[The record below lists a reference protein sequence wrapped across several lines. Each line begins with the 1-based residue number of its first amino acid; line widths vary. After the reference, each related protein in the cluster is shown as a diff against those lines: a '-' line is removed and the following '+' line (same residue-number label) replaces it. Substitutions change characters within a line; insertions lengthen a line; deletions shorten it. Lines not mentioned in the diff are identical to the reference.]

1 MVARDLETGR
11 STKKSSKSQPSVR
24 CIGRLVTLLL
34 DLNDFFY
41 FVQVV
46 DRGGFTAAGRTL
58 RIPKS
63 TLSHRIQQLENTL
76 GVRLLNRTSR
86 RFGMTDA
93 GSDFYRH
100 AVMMLREAELA
111 ETAIRQ
117 RLSEPTGTVR
127 FTAAVATMQFA
138 MRDIVADFL
147 VRHPKVNVVA
157 HATDQY
163 VDIVAE
169 NYDVAIRAHSDKL
182 PDSTLVQR
190 TLTPAPWLLFAG
202 AAYLDANGPVD
213 TPRDLAKHPSLFM
226 MRTGVEPIWR
236 LRRSTGR
243 GEKVVVPLTPRLLID
258 DMLSL
263 KQAAIGGLGLV
274 ALPGYVCRDD
284 LKSGV
289 LRQVLPDWIADDS
302 TLTALIAYR
311 QGLLP
316 SVRAF
321 IDHLAAELPMSVLI

>member
-1 MVARDLETGR
+1 MRMLLAIDAAPLGTQAF
-11 STKKSSKSQPSVR
+11 SSGFFCSGTASHVQLR
-24 CIGRLVTLLL
+24 RL
-34 DLNDFFY
+34 
-41 FVQVV
+41 
-46 DRGGFTAAGRTL
+46 
-58 RIPKS
+58 
-63 TLSHRIQQLENTL
+63 LEN
-76 GVRLLNRTSR
+76 V
-86 RFGMTDA
+86 
-93 GSDFYRH
+93 
-100 AVMMLREAELA
+100 
-111 ETAIRQ
+111 
-117 RLSEPTGTVR
+117 
-127 FTAAVATMQFA
+127 FA
-138 MRDIVADFL
+138 
-147 VRHPKVNVVA
+147 
-157 HATDQY
+157 
-163 VDIVAE
+163 
-169 NYDVAIRAHSDKL
+169 
-182 PDSTLVQR
+182 
-190 TLTPAPWLLFAG
+190 
-202 AAYLDANGPVD
+202 
-213 TPRDLAKHPSLFM
+213 SLFM

>member
-1 MVARDLETGR
+1 MKGLRRSPGGDLLPAGARHGVTVRGWTIGQEVANNRTYHP
-11 STKKSSKSQPSVR
+11 THWTTPM
-24 CIGRLVTLLL
+24 L

-46 DRGGFTAAGRTL
+46 DRGGFTAAGRAL
-58 RIPKS
+58 RLPKS
-63 TLSHRIQQLENTL
+63 TLSLRIRQLENTL

-169 NYDVAIRAHSDKL
+169 NYDVAIRAHSGKL

-274 ALPGYVCRDD
+274 ALPGYVCR
-284 LKSGV
+284 
-289 LRQVLPDWIADDS
+289 
-302 TLTALIAYR
+302 
-311 QGLLP
+311 
-316 SVRAF
+316 
-321 IDHLAAELPMSVLI
+321 